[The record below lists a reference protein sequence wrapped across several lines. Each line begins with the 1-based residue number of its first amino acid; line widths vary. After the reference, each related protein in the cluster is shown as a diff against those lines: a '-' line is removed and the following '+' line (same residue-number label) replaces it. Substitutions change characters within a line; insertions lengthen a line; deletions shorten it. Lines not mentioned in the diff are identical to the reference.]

1 MYGHEVQ
8 GIAPKRF
15 KVFIGLACPSNWGT
29 QLARLMLFSH
39 EAPDPQFTVVTRQA
53 EAVIRC
59 ALAHG
64 PEGRR
69 LMLQAWRPLWQ
80 RQSQTRYGWQKVSG
94 PVSALQYLQD
104 LDVDGQDPLCWK
116 WAGQTL
122 ELSTEDP
129 CLQGKVRAVLAQV
142 VAAWRAKRFSK
153 AQSATGAEEGVDW
166 SLARRL
172 LRAGQLPKRRSS
184 FQMGFQG
191 LHLHEG
197 PRSMLMAAR
206 DAPQTLRPEYSAEDR
221 PAWGQFV
228 YATDA
233 SGGRY
238 TKDPRLRHAGWA
250 VIAATRGPQGLTKVG
265 TLSGVLMN
273 STVSAGESEAIIS
286 LLKLVDEEVDIT
298 TDSRVAMKHLHSANF
313 TKTMYLSWDQV
324 LNLRVTKSPGFI
336 DCLH

>member
-197 PRSMLMAAR
+197 MLPR
-206 DAPQTLRPEYSAEDR
+206 
-221 PAWGQFV
+221 
-228 YATDA
+228 
-233 SGGRY
+233 RY
-238 TKDPRLRHAGWA
+238 VQSTVLRLRHAGWA

>member
-1 MYGHEVQ
+1 MQ

-197 PRSMLMAAR
+197 NSGLPFCQWCGKRNTPQHLLYECEKLPGAKPAPKWLLDYRSKVPDQCLWQRGMLPRRYVQSTVLR
-206 DAPQTLRPEYSAEDR
+206 TGRRGVNLCTRRTLQEGVTP
-221 PAWGQFV
+221 
-228 YATDA
+228 
-233 SGGRY
+233 
-238 TKDPRLRHAGWA
+238 K
-250 VIAATRGPQGLTKVG
+250 TRG
-265 TLSGVLMN
+265 
-273 STVSAGESEAIIS
+273 
-286 LLKLVDEEVDIT
+286 
-298 TDSRVAMKHLHSANF
+298 
-313 TKTMYLSWDQV
+313 
-324 LNLRVTKSPGFI
+324 
-336 DCLH
+336 